1 MSRSFLRPELPGSAY
16 IVDLILFGMVSMW
29 RFVGVERQP
38 RGELLFSQ
46 LTLQRFYML
55 AVEKRIAALEA
66 SASDDSMKIIVMEEG
81 EI

>member
-1 MSRSFLRPELPGSAY
+1 
-16 IVDLILFGMVSMW
+16 
-29 RFVGVERQP
+29 
-38 RGELLFSQ
+38 
-46 LTLQRFYML
+46 ML